1 MISFDPGLII
11 WTTIIFTLLL
21 VVLKKFA
28 WKPILHAV
36 DERNQSIKES
46 LQEAEKARTEMSELT
61 ANNEKIMTQARA
73 DRDVLLKEA
82 RDMKNEIIAQAKE
95 QANNEAEKLVS
106 SAREQISNEKM
117 KALTELKNQVADL
130 SIEMAEKVLAAEL
143 KDAEILKERV
153 ETLNVMDE
161 FVGKYYSKAW
171 VRKNILQQSDED
183 IREIQKEIEIEKKE
197 EPALNN
203 QDKVR
208 EDGL

>member
-61 ANNEKIMTQARA
+61 ANNEKIMIQARA

-82 RDMKNEIIAQAKE
+82 RDMKNEIITQAKE

-143 KDAEILKERV
+143 KDAEKQKELV
-153 ETLNVMDE
+153 
-161 FVGKYYSKAW
+161 SKAL
-171 VRKNILQQSDED
+171 KD
-183 IREIQKEIEIEKKE
+183 
-197 EPALNN
+197 NN
-203 QDKVR
+203 
-208 EDGL
+208 